1 MHSFVACAVRL
12 ALLLSVSFA
21 AAAAPA
27 DHSIPREELAHG
39 VIVKLRTNERALS
52 AGQSA
57 GSLERLGRA
66 FERKSQV
73 MGLARRVGGS
83 AHWVRWSRALT
94 AAESRRL
101 IDELQQDPEVEWA
114 VPNVYEHRLQ
124 AVAPNDPEF
133 ANQWWLSAA
142 LGNGSRGIPNVF
154 AAWAIS
160 TGAEVNVA
168 VLDTGLVR
176 NHPDLQDGRFAW
188 GYDLVT
194 NEVVNGVSSSGDGDG
209 RDAEFADPG
218 DNVNAGECGSPVTTT
233 SSWHGTRIASQLGA
247 ITNNQLGVAGIN
259 RAVRVVSVRVAG
271 KCGALVT
278 DILDGMRWSAGLAVE
293 GLPSNPFP
301 ARIINLSFGSANFDC
316 RPYQAT
322 IDELRAHGTLII
334 AAAGNEDGVVARP
347 GRCPGVLA
355 VGAVNRDG
363 FKTVYAN
370 LGPEVGITTV
380 GGDPS
385 TEGQLGPVA
394 GDSGLVTASDA
405 GQGAPSAPNYV
416 ASFGTSFS
424 TPIASGVAS
433 LMLSVNPGLTTEQIV
448 EGLKSTSRPHV
459 TTSNF
464 PQLQT
469 CDAAAPRGRC
479 YCTTSTCGAGLL
491 DAARALQYAQAPGM
505 PPPYVPPRWRAER
518 QRRR

>member
-1 MHSFVACAVRL
+1 M
-12 ALLLSVSFA
+12 
-21 AAAAPA
+21 
-27 DHSIPREELAHG
+27 
-39 VIVKLRTNERALS
+39 IVKLRTNERALS
-52 AGQSA
+52 AGESA

-73 MGLARRVGGS
+73 MGLAHRVGGS

-133 ANQWWLSAA
+133 PNQWWLSAA
-142 LGNGSRGIPNVF
+142 LGSGSRGIPNVF

-160 TGAEVNVA
+160 TGTVVNVA

-322 IDELRAHGTLII
+322 IDELRAHGSLII

-380 GGDPS
+380 AGDPS

-405 GQGAPSAPNYV
+405 GEGAPSAPNYV

-469 CDAAAPRGRC
+469 CDARAPRGRC

-505 PPPYVPPRWRAER
+505 PPPYVPVGAESGNGDDDDDGGGGALDLGWLGALVVALAWAMAA
-518 QRRR
+518 RRRTGS